1 MQNAEMALD
10 GRCRSL
16 LNVFVLFFLP
26 VGLEQLRWGCGGGPE
41 EFLLTH
47 LGVGCVSP
55 VTRAGRGLAWRSQ
68 GVAWLWGGGV
78 GRRERRRDMGG
89 E

>member
-1 MQNAEMALD
+1 MSESSE
-10 GRCRSL
+10 RFRF
-16 LNVFVLFFLP
+16 VFSTSWARATE
-26 VGLEQLRWGCGGGPE
+26 VGWGGGPE

-55 VTRAGRGLAWRSQ
+55 VTRAGWGLAWRSQ

-78 GRRERRRDMGG
+78 GRRESRRDMGG